1 MRAKTPV
8 DYLGCYGAFCMKRSG
23 TIAHI
28 RQLCGLGLSSEAVMP
43 ALLRSLR
50 QLAPADS
57 AVFVWV
63 DERGD
68 FSNMYAERLLP
79 PDQMRRYFERHYDS
93 PDHAFRQ
100 RLLERAEA
108 RQFVTEQIVD
118 SALENTTYYDEVLRP
133 LGAHRLLRAIV
144 HDRGRPLGQISLYRG
159 RRSPR
164 FTEVERDAVEAASRY
179 IAQCVLGTGQSSR
192 RGKGDSY
199 RDSEQEALVLCSID
213 GEISSASYRA
223 YAMLSHAAGQPINRS
238 TISGAVERSWRT
250 LLKRL
255 ASQLQAAGPI
265 PDAPPQ
271 LVVENVWGRFR
282 LHAYALSEFEMGVL
296 IQRQEHLLVRIADAM
311 LDLPLSAQQREVALF
326 LAQGLTNNEIAS
338 VMGVSLNTASY
349 HVKQLFQKIDA
360 HDRAQVID
368 RILDGHTARR

>member
-1 MRAKTPV
+1 
-8 DYLGCYGAFCMKRSG
+8 
-23 TIAHI
+23 
-28 RQLCGLGLSSEAVMP
+28 MP

-50 QLAPADS
+50 QLVPADS
-57 AVFVWV
+57 AGFFWV

-68 FSNMYAERLLP
+68 FSNLYAERLLP

-108 RQFVTEQIVD
+108 GEFVTELTVD
-118 SALENTTYYDEVLRP
+118 SAVENTAYYEEVLRP
-133 LGAHRLLRAIV
+133 LGAHRVLHAIV

-159 RRSPR
+159 RRSPG
-164 FTEVERDAVEAASRY
+164 FTEAEREAVEAASRY

-192 RGKGDSY
+192 RAKADSY
-199 RDSEQEALVLCSID
+199 RDSEQEALVVCSVE
-213 GEISSASYRA
+213 GEISTASYRA

-255 ASQLQAAGPI
+255 ASLLHAAGPI

-282 LHAYALSEFEMGVL
+282 LRAYALSEFEMGVL

-326 LAQGLTNNEIAS
+326 LAQGLTNGEIAS
-338 VMGVSLNTASY
+338 AMNVSVNTASY

-360 HDRAQVID
+360 HDRTEVIE
-368 RILDGHTARR
+368 RILDGHTARG